1 MANVIINDTHLTD
14 IANAIRAKGGTTATY
29 LPSEMADA
37 ITAIESG
44 SGGGSS
50 TTTGMVLLG
59 NGFVSNL
66 QSYRLISFVP
76 QGININLTTDKN
88 WKMLFSLIGKGKGV
102 WRYTAKTNTF
112 ERMNNDNSTQYATK
126 NYFTDK
132 AYDDFVFPHTLDWTD
147 KTVSITS
154 GTVGN
159 DYFNPSFLPVIWIE
173 E

>member
-14 IANAIRAKGGTTATY
+14 IADAIRDKKGVSTTY
-29 LPSEMADA
+29 LPSEMANA
-37 ITAIESG
+37 ISSIST
-44 SGGGSS
+44 SGGGS

-102 WRYTAKTNTF
+102 WRYTAKTGTF
-112 ERMNNDNSTQYATK
+112 ERMNNDNSTQYATR
-126 NYFTDK
+126 NYFTDEK
-132 AYDDFVFPHTLDWTD
+132 YDDFVFPHTLDWTD
-147 KTVSITS
+147 KTVAMTS